1 MAVAVKRKLMH
12 KFLFSILTVIIV
24 GMGGLTFFSY
34 TMAKDALQSA
44 LEQQVTQVADSTV
57 ASISAWI
64 KDRRL
69 DVGNWSQQKVYQ
81 SSVQDSFLGKAARK
95 GATNEL
101 TRLKQEYGYY
111 SDLLLLDKNGSV
123 IAGSNP
129 EMVDTEAMADQEY
142 FKQATAGTMFV
153 SQVFK
158 YQSTGRPVFVI
169 AGPVFKGQGGPVE
182 GVLCALVDM
191 EQFNKVFIDS
201 VKMGAS
207 GAAYMFDGTG
217 LLIAHPDKD
226 MILKTNLAS
235 LDFGQAL
242 LNEKDN
248 SHIYT
253 FNDVEKLVHL
263 SNFKD
268 LNWTVGVGIGTDEL
282 NAPAVRIRTINS
294 VIALIIMAIAALVVY
309 MVARK
314 VVVPITNAARLAESI
329 RLGDLSERLESDLQD
344 EVGQLAQA
352 LNAMADGLEQKARLA
367 GAIANGD
374 LTVDVQLASDQDQL
388 GKALQT
394 MAGVLNDVIQQVMV
408 ASENVAAGSQALA
421 ASSQE
426 MSQGAT
432 EQSASAEEASSSI
445 EEMTA
450 NIRQNTE
457 NAMQTEKIAVQ
468 SAQEA
473 EQGGEAVADTVS
485 AMKEI
490 ADKIIIIEEIAR
502 QTNLLA
508 LNAAIEA
515 ARAGE
520 HGKGFAVVAAEV
532 RKLAE
537 RSQSAAGEINS
548 LSVSSVEVAELAGKM
563 LDNIVPNIQK
573 TSELVQEIAAASREQ
588 DAGAEQINNSIQQLD
603 KVIQQNAASTEEMAS
618 TSEELNSQ
626 SDQLREMMGFFKVKT
641 IQADKSGYG
650 RKLETPGS
658 PAGKPEIVHYVTE
671 SVQEDSQAAGDNDAV
686 TRGKEDSLDDEFE
699 TF

>member
-1 MAVAVKRKLMH
+1 MAFAVKRKLMH
-12 KFLFSILTVIIV
+12 KFLFAILPVIIV
-24 GMGGLTFFSY
+24 GMGGLTVFSY
-34 TMAKDALQSA
+34 TMAKDALRDA

-57 ASISAWI
+57 TSISGWI

-81 SSVQDSFLGKAARK
+81 SSVQDSFLGRAARK
-95 GATNEL
+95 DATEEL
-101 TRLKQEYGYY
+101 VRLKEEYGYY
-111 SDLLLLDKNGSV
+111 ADLLLLDKNGNV

-129 EMVDTEAMADQEY
+129 DLVGALTMADQEY
-142 FKQATAGTMFV
+142 FKQAAAGTPFV
-153 SQVFK
+153 SQVYK
-158 YQSTGRPVFVI
+158 DQTTGKPVFAI
-169 AGPVFKGQGGPVE
+169 AGPVAKGQDDTVE
-182 GVLCALVDM
+182 GVLCGLVDM
-191 EQFNKVFIDS
+191 GQFNRIFIDS
-201 VKMGAS
+201 VKMGET
-207 GAAYMFDGTG
+207 GYAYMFDKSG
-217 LLIAHPDKD
+217 LFIAHPDRS
-226 MILKTNLAS
+226 MVLNANLAS
-235 LDFGQAL
+235 FDFGQAL
-242 LNEKDN
+242 LDARDG

-253 FNDVEKLVHL
+253 YNDLEKLVHL
-263 SNFKD
+263 SHYKD
-268 LNWTVGVGIGTDEL
+268 LGWTVGVGIGTDEL
-282 NAPAVRIRTINS
+282 NAPAIKIRSINA
-294 VIALIIMAIAALVVY
+294 VLALIIMAIATLVVY
-309 MVARK
+309 LVARK
-314 VVVPITNAARLAESI
+314 VVVPITNAARLAETI

-352 LNAMADGLEQKARLA
+352 LNAMADGLEQKAQLA
-367 GAIANGD
+367 GAIAGGD
-374 LTVDVQLASDQDQL
+374 LTVDVQLASEKDQL

-408 ASENVAAGSQALA
+408 ATENVASGSQALA

-445 EEMTA
+445 EEMAA
-450 NIRQNTE
+450 NIRQNTD

-468 SAQEA
+468 SAKEA
-473 EQGGEAVADTVS
+473 EQGGKAVSDTVS

-490 ADKIIIIEEIAR
+490 ANKIIIIEEIAR

-537 RSQSAAGEINS
+537 RSQSAAGEINN

-563 LDNIVPNIQK
+563 LDSIVPSIQK

-588 DAGAEQINNSIQQLD
+588 DAGADQINNSIQQLD
-603 KVIQQNAASTEEMAS
+603 KVIQQNAAATEEMAS
-618 TSEELNSQ
+618 TSEELTSQ
-626 SDQLREMMGFFKVKT
+626 SEQLREMMGFFKIRAQQT
-641 IQADKSGYG
+641 QKSNHSQKLRASRGPVG
-650 RKLETPGS
+650 KREIAHHAKKSVEDISRK
-658 PAGKPEIVHYVTE
+658 
-671 SVQEDSQAAGDNDAV
+671 AGDDGFA
-686 TRGKEDSLDDEFE
+686 RGAADNLDNEFE

>member
-34 TMAKDALQSA
+34 TMAKDALRGA

-57 ASISAWI
+57 ASISDWI

-95 GATNEL
+95 GATGEL
-101 TRLKQEYGYY
+101 VRLKEEYGYY
-111 SDLLLLDKNGSV
+111 SDLILLDKNGNV

-129 EMVDTEAMADQEY
+129 DMVGAETMADQEY
-142 FKQATAGTMFV
+142 FKQAAAGTLFV

-158 YQSTGRPVFVI
+158 DQAIGKAVFAIASPVS
-169 AGPVFKGQGGPVE
+169 KGMDDAIE
-182 GVLCALVDM
+182 GVLCGFIDM
-191 EQFNKVFIDS
+191 EQFNRIFIDS
-201 VKMGAS
+201 VKMGET
-207 GAAYMFDGTG
+207 GYAYMFDNSG
-217 LLIAHPDKD
+217 LFIAHPDREMAMKV
-226 MILKTNLAS
+226 NLAS
-235 LDFGQAL
+235 LDFGRAL
-242 LNEKDN
+242 LDTRDG
-248 SHIYT
+248 SHVYT

-263 SNFKD
+263 SHYKD
-268 LNWTVGVGIGTDEL
+268 LGWTVGVGIGTDEL
-282 NAPAVRIRTINS
+282 NAPAVRIRTINA

-309 MVARK
+309 LVARK
-314 VVVPITNAARLAESI
+314 VVVPITNAAKLAETI

-344 EVGQLAQA
+344 EVGQLSQA
-352 LNAMADGLEQKARLA
+352 LNAMADGLEQKAQLA
-367 GAIANGD
+367 GAIADGD
-374 LTVDVQLASDQDQL
+374 LTVDVQLASEKDQL

-408 ASENVAAGSQALA
+408 ASENVASGSQALA

-450 NIRQNTE
+450 NIRMNTD

-473 EQGGEAVADTVS
+473 EQGGKAVADTVS

-490 ADKIIIIEEIAR
+490 ANKIVIIEEIAR

-563 LDNIVPNIQK
+563 LDNIVPSIQK
-573 TSELVQEIAAASREQ
+573 TSDLVQEIAAASREQ

-626 SDQLREMMGFFKVKT
+626 SDQLREMMGFFKVRT
-641 IQADKSGYG
+641 MQADESGSG
-650 RKLETPGS
+650 RKLEPSSTS
-658 PAGKPEIVHYVTE
+658 AGKPEIAHHVTE
-671 SVQEDSQAAGDNDAV
+671 SVQEASSSAGDDAV
-686 TRGKEDSLDDEFE
+686 TRGKEDSLDNEFE

>member
-1 MAVAVKRKLMH
+1 MAVTVKRKLMH

-24 GMGGLTFFSY
+24 GMGGLTLFSY
-34 TMAKDALQSA
+34 TMAKDALRDA
-44 LEQQVTQVADSTV
+44 LEQQVTQIADSTV
-57 ASISAWI
+57 TSITAWI
-64 KDRRL
+64 KDRSL

-95 GATNEL
+95 GATGEL
-101 TRLKQEYGYY
+101 TRLKEEYGYY
-111 SDLLLLDKNGSV
+111 SDLLLLDKGGNV
-123 IAGSNP
+123 VAGSNP
-129 EMVDTEAMADQEY
+129 ALVGAGIMAEEEY
-142 FKQATAGTMFV
+142 FKQAAAGTLFV

-158 YQSTGRPVFVI
+158 DQTTGKPVFAI
-169 AGPVFKGQGGPVE
+169 AGPVFKGQDGTVE
-182 GVLCALVDM
+182 GVLCGLVDM
-191 EQFNKVFIDS
+191 ETFNGIFIDR
-201 VKMGAS
+201 VKMGET
-207 GAAYMFDGTG
+207 GYAYMFDKSG
-217 LLIAHPDKD
+217 LIIAHPDRS
-226 MILKTNLAS
+226 MILKTNMAS
-235 LDFGQAL
+235 FDFGQAL
-242 LNEKDN
+242 LDARDV

-253 FNDVEKLVHL
+253 FKDMEKLVHL
-263 SNFKD
+263 SNYKD
-268 LNWTVGVGIGTDEL
+268 LGWTVGVGIGTDEL
-282 NAPAVRIRTINS
+282 NAPAVRIRTINA

-309 MVARK
+309 LVARK
-314 VVVPITNAARLAESI
+314 VVVPITNAAKLAETI

-344 EVGQLAQA
+344 EVGQLSQA
-352 LNAMADGLEQKARLA
+352 LNAMADGLEQKAQLA
-367 GAIANGD
+367 GAIAGGD
-374 LTVDVQLASDQDQL
+374 LTVDVQLASDKDQL

-408 ASENVAAGSQALA
+408 ASENVASGSQALA

-445 EEMTA
+445 EEMAA
-450 NIRQNTE
+450 NIRQNTD

-473 EQGGEAVADTVS
+473 EQGGKAVSDTVS

-490 ADKIIIIEEIAR
+490 ANKIVIIEEIAR

-537 RSQSAAGEINS
+537 RSQLAAGEINS

-563 LDNIVPNIQK
+563 LDNIVPSIQK

-588 DAGAEQINNSIQQLD
+588 DAGAEQINKSIQQLD

-626 SDQLREMMGFFKVKT
+626 SDQLREMMGFFKVRT
-641 IQADKSGYG
+641 MQADKSGYG
-650 RKLETPGS
+650 RTLEPPRV
-658 PAGKPEIVHYVTE
+658 PAGKPEIAHHITE
-671 SVQEDSQAAGDNDAV
+671 PVEEVSRMAGDDAFA
-686 TRGKEDSLDDEFE
+686 RGAADNLDNEFE